1 MDYKYLDNAY
11 WETDDKSQ
19 LKCIK
24 ITTLKDGKKKK
35 DILVYNK
42 TLSNGA
48 ECPNY
53 KEVVSTFGI
62 EKIDQNTAERKER
75 KDRETR
81 EKRAIHEQKKK
92 TAELEQ
98 LFTLKLQAFEID
110 EIKNSPNKAL
120 RSKLRRAK
128 NAVEMNALASIIIAQ
143 ELGLMPNE

>member
-1 MDYKYLDNAY
+1 MTVSFTVLGKPFGKQRHRTTRRGHSYSPPANAEY
-11 WETDDKSQ
+11 EAKVADAAHSIPLLEGAVDLTILATFQTPKSW
-19 LKCIK
+19 
-24 ITTLKDGKKKK
+24 T
-35 DILVYNK
+35 
-42 TLSNGA
+42 
-48 ECPNY
+48 
-53 KEVVSTFGI
+53 
-62 EKIDQNTAERKER
+62 
-75 KDRETR
+75 
-81 EKRAIHEQKKK
+81 KKK